1 MLTAP
6 ELASSHQDLPQSLF
20 CHVLPQPPALPTST
34 GHPQNTG
41 HISPSHLVCSICH
54 VTPCPPHHQPSPSQD
69 TLQQS
74 RSLTQQSEHRTSPSL
89 PQLPVFPPPT
99 STPIDTYLKKK
110 SPLKPKPIWGLDAGE
125 REPFRS
131 MVSRHS
137 GKQHYLSLAPS
148 SAPDK
153 RGFPLDLLFKTCPK
167 AGTRRFQINE
177 LEPPG
182 AGGVPVP
189 CPVPGAPTAQLLTPP
204 CQTSPFSY

>member
-1 MLTAP
+1 M
-6 ELASSHQDLPQSLF
+6 S
-20 CHVLPQPPALPTST
+20 CRRPPALAIPP
-34 GHPQNTG
+34 HTG

-54 VTPCPPHHQPSPSQD
+54 VTPCPRHHQPSPSQD

-74 RSLTQQSEHRTSPSL
+74 RSLTQQSEQSTSPSL
-89 PQLPVFPPPT
+89 TQLPVFPAPT
-99 STPIDTYLKKK
+99 STPIDIYLKKK

-125 REPFRS
+125 RGPFLS
-131 MVSRHS
+131 MLSRHS

-177 LEPPG
+177 LEPSG
-182 AGGVPVP
+182 AGDVPVQCQVP
-189 CPVPGAPTAQLLTPP
+189 PQHSSCLLPVRPAHLVTGGFVLLFNLRRIIP
-204 CQTSPFSY
+204 